1 MDTLANVA
9 DTAQNIKPLQIGDAV
24 PDAEILDSAGNK
36 TSIHRI
42 VDGKTILIFYRG
54 GWCPYCNT
62 QLRDLAK
69 SAPKLVPLGYKIVGI
84 TPDRPTEV
92 EKTSLKHTN
101 AYTIFSDSHMHAAKA
116 FGIAFRVDDMT
127 IRKYALFGINLERAS
142 GEKHHLLPVPSVF
155 ITDPTLAI
163 NFAYSNPD
171 YKVRLKGAEL
181 LAYVQDNFVQKEEGL
196 A

>member
-1 MDTLANVA
+1 MDTLTNVA
-9 DTAQNIKPLQIGDAV
+9 DTAQNTKPLQVGDSV
-24 PDAEILDSAGNK
+24 PDAVVFDSAGNK
-36 TSIHRI
+36 TSVHRI

-69 SAPKLVPLGYKIVGI
+69 SAPALTALGYRIVGI

-92 EKTSLKHTN
+92 DKTSLKYTN
-101 AYTIFSDSHMHAAKA
+101 AYTIFSDSHMHAARA
-116 FGIAFRVDDMT
+116 FGIAFRVDDKT
-127 IRKYALFGINLERAS
+127 VKKYALFGINLERAS

-163 NFAYSNPD
+163 KYVYSNPD
-171 YKVRLKGAEL
+171 YKIRLKGADL
-181 LAYVQDNFVQKEEGL
+181 LAYVQGNSFNKKKM
-196 A
+196 